1 MRVWSRMAVVGMA
14 LVAGRSAGEAAPG
27 APAGGLRLCVV
38 EQVGGAPVAGV
49 TVAWQGGAQ
58 ELGPEGC
65 GSVVLPGAG
74 ARVQVSAPE
83 HLAVELEA
91 PARGLLQVSLVREK
105 RFEDSVE
112 VSAASPAP
120 EQPALVPL
128 RPVEVV
134 TAAGA
139 GENVF
144 RVLQTLPGVT
154 APEEF
159 SGRLSVRGGEPD
171 QNLTVLDGVEIYNPY
186 RLFGLV
192 SAFNPDTIERFELT
206 AGAFSARYGDRLS
219 SLLVVENRDGD
230 ASRAAGGSAALS
242 LTDTN
247 VVLEG
252 RLPGQKPG
260 SWLVT
265 GRRTY
270 YDLVASAFT
279 EDDLPGFSDAQ
290 ARLTWD
296 PAPGHT
302 LSLFALAGRESTDAV
317 FEGDRPGEQGDFV
330 TSARNELVSLAWRAP
345 LGQRGTAR
353 TLLSAY
359 RNTEQLDVVAALRDE
374 TRRSNAPGE
383 DDGFS
388 QAAVDFTREL
398 EVTDLALRQ
407 ELFWSL
413 GRGTTFD
420 AGAELHG
427 LQTRVRWLI
436 TGDRNNSA
444 ANGSSVRGGSG
455 LPDDLDSSR
464 DDARAGAWLQL
475 RRQMGRL
482 GLEPGLR
489 LDWSGVNGRTV
500 LSPRLVAS
508 LALRDDTRLRLAGG
522 LYTQS
527 PGYEKLI
534 QSDYFVDLTSPGRL
548 DLAPARSWQALLGLE
563 RDLPGGLFARTEA
576 YYKSFADLTVGRL
589 ETEAERLARLATYDF
604 PAELRDELP
613 AEARVTSSPVSEGRG
628 QAYGLDVYLARP
640 PASGRRLS
648 GWVSYTLGQAEREL
662 YGRTLPF
669 DYDRRHA
676 LSVVGVWQLSRQ
688 LELAATARYGS
699 GFPYTPVA
707 RVRVSDVADAQDGD
721 RDGNVEERVPEL
733 DPSGLLVYVADRGG
747 ADNLN
752 TARLPMTMR
761 LDLRLTFRPRG
772 PAGRW
777 SIYLDVIN
785 ATNRDNAGA
794 YETKLA
800 YDPASDRPRV
810 VEEPAGGLPFLPSL
824 GVRFRF

>member
-413 GRGTTFD
+413 GRGTTLD

-563 RDLPGGLFARTEA
+563 RDLPGGLFARAEA

-785 ATNRDNAGA
+785 ATNRDNAGT
-794 YETKLA
+794 YDTKLA